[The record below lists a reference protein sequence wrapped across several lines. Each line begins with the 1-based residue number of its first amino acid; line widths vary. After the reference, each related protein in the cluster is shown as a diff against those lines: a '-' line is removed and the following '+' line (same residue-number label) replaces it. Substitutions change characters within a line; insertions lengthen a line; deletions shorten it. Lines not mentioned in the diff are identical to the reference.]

1 MKLIPYWLDTAP
13 DFTSGAEEPLPGT
26 CDVAVI
32 GGGFTGLSAA
42 LALAR
47 QGADVVVLEADK
59 VVGAASGRNGGHCNN
74 GLAHNVGGLAKTL
87 GIDGARALYHA
98 FDAAVDHVERL
109 VKEEAIDCSFR
120 RSGKIKLAAKPS
132 HYDSLVKTQ
141 ELLFRDIDTD
151 TELIPAADL
160 WREVK
165 SSQFHGGLLY
175 RRSAMLHVGRFG
187 VGLAEAAC
195 RQGARVFEQTEVSGL
210 NRLAGTRYEVTS
222 ARGTLRAEKVLVATG
237 AETGDA
243 FPFFRRR
250 IVPVGSFIIATEPL
264 TSEQIGGIM
273 PTRRTGVTTKNIGNY
288 FRISPDD
295 RLIFGGRARF
305 ALSSPDSDAKSG
317 RILERTMLQIFP
329 QLAGTEIDYCWGG
342 LLDVTR
348 DRLPRAGQQDGL
360 YYSMGYSGHGVQMA
374 VHMGEIMARVM
385 AGDAAANP
393 WRELP
398 WPPVPAPASSPW
410 FLPLIG
416 AYYRA
421 LDYVR

>member
-1 MKLIPYWLDTAP
+1 MKLTPYWLDTAP
-13 DFTSGAEEPLPGT
+13 DFTSGAVGQLPGK
-26 CDVAVI
+26 CDVAII
-32 GGGFTGLSAA
+32 GGGLTGLAAA

-47 QGADVVVLEADK
+47 RGVDVVVLEAGK

-74 GLAHNVGGLAKTL
+74 GLAHNVAGLAKTL
-87 GIDGARALYHA
+87 GPDRARALYHA
-98 FDAAVDHVERL
+98 FDAAVDRVEQL
-109 VKEEAIDCSFR
+109 VEEEAIDCSFR
-120 RSGKIKLAAKPS
+120 RSGKIKLAAKPR
-132 HYDSLVKTQ
+132 HYDDLVKTH
-141 ELLFRDIDTD
+141 ELLSQGIDSD
-151 TELIPAADL
+151 TELLPAAEL
-160 WREVK
+160 QREVK

-187 VGLAEAAC
+187 IGLAEAAS
-195 RQGARVFEQTEVSGL
+195 RQGARIFEDAYVSGL

-222 ARGTLRAEKVLVATG
+222 TRGTLRAEKVMVATG
-237 AETGDA
+237 AETDDA

-264 TSEQIGGIM
+264 TPDQVDSIM
-273 PTRRTGVTTKNIGNY
+273 PTRRTGVPTKNIGNY

-329 QLAGTEIDYCWGG
+329 QLAGTEIAYCWGG
-342 LLDVTR
+342 LLDITT

-360 YYSMGYSGHGVQMA
+360 FYSMGYSGHGVQMS
-374 VHMGEIMARVM
+374 VYMGEVM
-385 AGDAAANP
+385 AQAMAGEAAANP
-393 WRELP
+393 FRDLP
-398 WPPVPAPASSPW
+398 WPPVPAPASSSW

-416 AYYRA
+416 AYYCV

>member
-1 MKLIPYWLDTAP
+1 MKLTPYWLDTAP
-13 DFTSGAEEPLPGT
+13 DFTSGAVEQLPGK
-26 CDVAVI
+26 CDVAII
-32 GGGFTGLSAA
+32 GGGLTGLAAA

-47 QGADVVVLEADK
+47 RGVDVVVLEAGK

-74 GLAHNVGGLAKTL
+74 GLAHSVAGLTKTL
-87 GIDGARALYHA
+87 GPDRARTLYHA
-98 FDAAVDHVERL
+98 FDAAVDRVEQL
-109 VKEEAIDCSFR
+109 VEEEAIDCSFR

-132 HYDSLVKTQ
+132 HYDDLVKTH
-141 ELLFRDIDTD
+141 ELLSQGIDSD
-151 TELIPAADL
+151 TELLPAAEL
-160 WREVK
+160 EREVK

-187 VGLAEAAC
+187 IGLAEAAS
-195 RQGARVFEQTEVSGL
+195 RQGARIFEDADVSGL
-210 NRLAGTRYEVTS
+210 NRLAGTRYEVNST
-222 ARGTLRAEKVLVATG
+222 RGTLRAEKVLVATG

-264 TSEQIGGIM
+264 TSEQVDSIM
-273 PTRRTGVTTKNIGNY
+273 PTRRTAVTTKNIGNY

-329 QLAGTEIDYCWGG
+329 QLAGTEIAYCWGG
-342 LLDVTR
+342 LLDITT

-360 YYSMGYSGHGVQMA
+360 FYSMGYSGHGVQMS
-374 VHMGEIMARVM
+374 VYMGEVM
-385 AGDAAANP
+385 AQAMAGEAAANP
-393 WRELP
+393 WRDLP
-398 WPPVPAPASSPW
+398 WPPVPAPASSSW

-416 AYYRA
+416 MYYRFI
-421 LDYVR
+421 DYVR